1 MQDMRSTSPR
11 PGVLVAL
18 IASTLL
24 TAGCAS
30 ANDDQPATVEAPATA
45 TTAPSPSFSGATPA
59 GTGVPADQVDAARAS
74 GLQVY
79 VSPSPDSD
87 GSGVVVRPGEPLP
100 QAYIDDMVF
109 TYTPLDASAMTPSEE
124 TINRNTL
131 MTDQVPYRQALA
143 EVDVPYAIV
152 YPGMCLGA
160 DPLNPDDPSVE
171 VFDPS
176 QMERLRWD
184 YYKCN
189 LDRWYLAAV
198 HGVDGADT
206 FQADM
211 WGFDSLDAA
220 LTSVQPYLDANPG
233 LQLIVAR

>member
-1 MQDMRSTSPR
+1 MRSTSPR

-79 VSPSPDSD
+79 VSPSPGSD

-124 TINRNTL
+124 TINRN
-131 MTDQVPYRQALA
+131 
-143 EVDVPYAIV
+143 
-152 YPGMCLGA
+152 
-160 DPLNPDDPSVE
+160 S
-171 VFDPS
+171 
-176 QMERLRWD
+176 
-184 YYKCN
+184 
-189 LDRWYLAAV
+189 
-198 HGVDGADT
+198 
-206 FQADM
+206 
-211 WGFDSLDAA
+211 
-220 LTSVQPYLDANPG
+220 
-233 LQLIVAR
+233 